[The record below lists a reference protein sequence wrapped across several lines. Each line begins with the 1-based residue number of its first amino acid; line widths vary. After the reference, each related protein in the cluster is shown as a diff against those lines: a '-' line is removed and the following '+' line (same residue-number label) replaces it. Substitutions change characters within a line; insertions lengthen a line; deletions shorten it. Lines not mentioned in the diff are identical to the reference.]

1 VPDED
6 FVRDW
11 RRGSGEAGDFMKA
24 LGEAVERA
32 NADLSPHERIK
43 RHILVEKPFTIDNE
57 LMTPTLKVRRHK
69 VLEIYGA
76 ALEALY

>member
-1 VPDED
+1 MHHTPGGGAGYHCS
-6 FVRDW
+6 
-11 RRGSGEAGDFMKA
+11 GSGMMEWLAA
-24 LGEAVERA
+24 LERA
-32 NADLSPHERIK
+32 NPDLANTERVK
-43 RHILVEKPFTIDNE
+43 RCIVAAEPFTVDNE